1 MKDEDDD
8 EFDVGGIYAPYDY
21 TRSRSTSV
29 ESGEI
34 DESELDSKS
43 VEAGTAAA
51 DAAHAPSASRYGP
64 GGSVRADAVHAPSA
78 SQCGPGGIVRSQ
90 ATQATQAAQAL
101 QAVNA
106 LPPPVQPRLQPQTF
120 SSVLFVRRRV
130 MTLRLGSLE
139 WFEFLME
146 RRGCHDSGGGGG
158 CYQFP
163 QIGGDMLEPLVA
175 RLTQRHML
183 RGDVPATFPSHYIT
197 SVTAG
202 RTTMHVFL
210 LPVEKT
216 VQPRARGGRKL
227 IAPPNL
233 YWMCESQLAT
243 HGDVGPPGAFGV
255 PMAPWSLETFYS
267 LHPSM
272 RYASPTPPLVLYHG
286 TDETAALD
294 IATAGLK
301 PAPRKDA
308 MLGPGVYF
316 GRWDKAR
323 DFATHDA
330 GNDPRAVPGVV
341 VRCIVST
348 GPTLTMLPSMICA
361 CGCAKPFVDHTG
373 DHSRG
378 FQTVYIPDDSYGATK
393 RAEWCVKEPDAI
405 VVDGIFTPC

>member
-1 MKDEDDD
+1 MKDDDDD

-43 VEAGTAAA
+43 EEAGTTAGAA
-51 DAAHAPSASRYGP
+51 
-64 GGSVRADAVHAPSA
+64 HAPSA

-90 ATQATQAAQAL
+90 ATPATQAAQAA
-101 QAVNA
+101 QAVKA
-106 LPPPVQPRLQPQTF
+106 LPPPVQPRPQPQTF
-120 SSVLFVRRRV
+120 SSVLFVRRRA
-130 MTLRLGSLE
+130 MALRLGSLE

-146 RRGCHDSGGGGG
+146 RRGGGGGG

-163 QIGGDMLEPLVA
+163 QIGGEMLEPLVS

-183 RGDVPATFPSHYIT
+183 RGDVPATFHSHYIT

-210 LPVEKT
+210 LPAEKT

-330 GNDPRAVPGVV
+330 GNDLRAVPGVV

-405 VVDGIFTPC
+405 VVDGIFTQC